1 MSSRRGLLRRL
12 AAAAGTVGFAG
23 CTRIALSGQET
34 PDHGLGPNPRAD
46 DLPERQHA
54 WDHVLDRDHD
64 GNPLPPRHHRILFL
78 DLDANPSTEA
88 ARTVETAM
96 RTLEAAYEWS
106 PRGLL
111 HQLAWGTRYFD
122 RREALENAPISHPK
136 VISRTD
142 DPDLLA
148 YDAALVL
155 ASDVPSQL
163 NATESAM
170 FGSRTALG
178 DESVDARLGDVF
190 SLTARREGFVGEG
203 LPAAHSAAEGVPSDG
218 PPEEAPLFTG
228 FFSGRTKTQASED
241 RVTIQNSPYA
251 GGTTMHVAHLDESL
265 DRWWNVLDED
275 ERVARMFAP
284 DFSPKDVEELTDDVP
299 FDDLVREH
307 AQEFGV
313 VGHQE
318 KVAQAREDG
327 SPIILRRDFNTVHG
341 GQAGLVFAA
350 LQRSLDDF
358 RKTRRAMNGWYLR
371 DDHSDVTDRR
381 NNGLLNFI
389 TVKSRANFYVPPR
402 DSRTFPG

>member
-1 MSSRRGLLRRL
+1 MSSRRDLLRRL
-12 AAAAGTVGFAG
+12 AAAAGTAGFAG
-23 CTRIALSGQET
+23 CNSIALRGQT
-34 PDHGLGPNPRAD
+34 APDHELGLNPRAD
-46 DLPERQHA
+46 NLPGRQHA
-54 WDHVLDRDHD
+54 WGDELSRDQD

-78 DLDANPSTEA
+78 DLDASPSTET
-88 ARTVETAM
+88 ARSVERAM
-96 RTLEAAYEWS
+96 RTIEAAFEWS

-111 HQLAWGTRYFD
+111 HQFAWGTRYFD
-122 RREALENAPISHPK
+122 RRGTLEDAPISEPE

-148 YDAALVL
+148 FDAALVL
-155 ASDVPSQL
+155 ATDVPSHL
-163 NATESAM
+163 SAVESAM
-170 FGSRTALG
+170 FGSRATLS
-178 DESVDARLGDVF
+178 DVSVDARLEDVF
-190 SLTARREGFVGEG
+190 SVASRREGFVGEG

-241 RVTIQNSPYA
+241 RVTIQEGPYA
-251 GGTTMHVAHLDESL
+251 GGTTMHVSHLDESL
-265 DRWWNVLDED
+265 DRWWNVLNED

-284 DFSPKDVEELTDDVP
+284 DFSPEDVAELTDDVP
-299 FDDLVREH
+299 FDGLVGQH
-307 AQEFGV
+307 AEEFGV

-318 KVAQAREDG
+318 KVARAREDG

-341 GQAGLVFAA
+341 GQAGLVFAS

-371 DDHSDVTDRR
+371 DDHPDITDRR

-402 DSRTFPG
+402 EARVFPA